1 MSILIITFIIS
12 NAYIQLMSHR
22 SVESFHSTQ
31 PDGALVG
38 ILRILLVLSSCLP
51 SQRRKLGRFKRK
63 IISIENEK
71 GRGSSSRSSSGDG
84 EETLLSFLYLNCL
97 FPKEK
102 DLTSDSNKGEIELD
116 ALGALC
122 QTSVSRETAYAL
134 IFQLCK
140 SDQSNLALLVP
151 LINRAERDDSGSSR
165 RRGGRGSTGTGTGKR
180 LVQWEYDPCDLI
192 KVGYI
197 VTLFIHTHVNSLQ
210 FILMFYSFLSSQFD
224 SLSSVM
230 LSKYYPLEN
239 TLLSLSLL

>member
-1 MSILIITFIIS
+1 MYS
-12 NAYIQLMSHR
+12 NHYFYNLQYIQLMSHR

-63 IISIENEK
+63 ISLIENDK
-71 GRGSSSRSSSGDG
+71 GRGSNNRSSSGDD

-102 DLTSDSNKGEIELD
+102 DLSSDSSKGEIELD

-165 RRGGRGSTGTGTGKR
+165 RRGGRGSTGTGTGTGKR

-192 KVGYI
+192 KVCLRFYLPI
-197 VTLFIHTHVNSLQ
+197 FIFIPIFHFILISQSFIHLNL
-210 FILMFYSFLSSQFD
+210 IYSYLFLSVS
-224 SLSSVM
+224 
-230 LSKYYPLEN
+230 YPLGSV
-239 TLLSLSLL
+239 LLFL

>member
-1 MSILIITFIIS
+1 MFLTLTFLHVLIVLSDIL

-38 ILRILLVLSSCLP
+38 ILRILLILSSCLP

-63 IISIENEK
+63 ILSIENDK
-71 GRGSSSRSSSGDG
+71 GRGSSNSSSGSG
-84 EETLLSFLYLNCL
+84 SGETLLSFLYLNCL

-102 DLTSDSNKGEIELD
+102 DLSSDSSSKGEIELD

-165 RRGGRGSTGTGTGKR
+165 RRGGRGSTGTGKR

-192 KVGYI
+192 KVSVSLFFY
-197 VTLFIHTHVNSLQ
+197 LFIWISSQPIDSHFT
-210 FILMFYSFLSSQFD
+210 LSSFHT
-224 SLSSVM
+224 
-230 LSKYYPLEN
+230 N
-239 TLLSLSLL
+239 

>member
-1 MSILIITFIIS
+1 
-12 NAYIQLMSHR
+12 MSHR

-63 IISIENEK
+63 ILSIENDK
-71 GRGSSSRSSSGDG
+71 GRGNSSSSSSSSSSSGS

-102 DLTSDSNKGEIELD
+102 DLSSDSSNKGEIELD

-151 LINRAERDDSGSSR
+151 LINRADRDDSGSSR
-165 RRGGRGSTGTGTGKR
+165 RRGGRGSTGTGKR

-192 KVGYI
+192 KV
-197 VTLFIHTHVNSLQ
+197 SLRL
-210 FILMFYSFLSSQFD
+210 IKTNL
-224 SLSSVM
+224 
-230 LSKYYPLEN
+230 
-239 TLLSLSLL
+239 TT